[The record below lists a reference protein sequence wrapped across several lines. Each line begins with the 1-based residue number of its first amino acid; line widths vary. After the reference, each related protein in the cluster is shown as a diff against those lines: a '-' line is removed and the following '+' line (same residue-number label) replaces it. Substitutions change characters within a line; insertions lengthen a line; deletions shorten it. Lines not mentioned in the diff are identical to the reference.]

1 MIKFLIY
8 FIFIHNHIFSFSQEK
23 IIGISKI
30 ETIDSLLI
38 RKKIKQ
44 AIKIPEIDTLYIT
57 L

>member
-38 RKKIKQ
+38 GKKIKQ